1 MSQKWIRI
9 FQISETKTHPSGH
22 TIYRVTCTTFP
33 VEQPDQA
40 TTISTWKRFSQFQCL
55 HKQLSTV
62 HKQLYLHGVFP
73 AIPATGY
80 FSRKDPEIIE
90 QRSEWCLELLEFL
103 ATQPILNTHT
113 HFTNFLLDIDGGD
126 QHSESGSVDKLPLGG
141 PLATPSSVI
150 RSITCP
156 DLATSS
162 TAGLEVV
169 ISSDISIDTTPTLT
183 PTTDT
188 AMAANIDTTD
198 SAGDAQE
205 SVENL
210 CKLVAEMP
218 ESDIP
223 EYISEAAE
231 MISAALNHEVAEDY
245 ESSLCSYR
253 AAIGKLLSSVQ
264 SDPDQARQ
272 AQVKRR
278 IAQYITKAEQIGKL
292 SERPN

>member
-9 FQISETKTHPSGH
+9 FQISERKTHPSGH

-40 TTISTWKRFSQFQCL
+40 TTISTWKRFSQFEWL
-55 HKQLSTV
+55 HKHLSTV

-90 QRSEWCLELLEFL
+90 QRSEWCLEFLEFI

-126 QHSESGSVDKLPLGG
+126 QHSDSGSVDKLPLGG
-141 PLATPSSVI
+141 PVV
-150 RSITCP
+150 RSITLP
-156 DLATSS
+156 HL
-162 TAGLEVV
+162 V

-188 AMAANIDTTD
+188 AMAANIDTND
-198 SAGDAQE
+198 SASDAQE
-205 SVENL
+205 SVDNL

-231 MISAALNHEVAEDY
+231 MISAALNHEAAEDY

-253 AAIGKLLSSVQ
+253 AAIGKLLSCVQ

-278 IAQYITKAEQIGKL
+278 IAQYITKAEQIGKVF
-292 SERPN
+292 